1 MDQEQEMEEEER
13 IRMPNTTPG
22 SRNLVWWQRTNFH
35 KLPGRLDAS

>member
-22 SRNLVWWQRTNFH
+22 SRNFSLVAEDQFSQ
-35 KLPGRLDAS
+35 ASRPTGC